1 MIDYGA
7 LDRIEG
13 SESNYLMFY
22 ANAGSTET
30 LYIAVKLYDNASTLL
45 ETRSYTIDLS
55 GVTTVSNITSITEAP
70 MVNQATGESVAP
82 SDYDASEAGGVIT
95 ITATGVPYPRTQA
108 AQARTGRARR
118 WSWRQCA

>member
-1 MIDYGA
+1 
-7 LDRIEG
+7 
-13 SESNYLMFY
+13 MFY

-70 MVNQATGESVAP
+70 MDNQAPGESVAP
-82 SDYDASEAGGVIT
+82 SDY
-95 ITATGVPYPRTQA
+95 
-108 AQARTGRARR
+108 
-118 WSWRQCA
+118 